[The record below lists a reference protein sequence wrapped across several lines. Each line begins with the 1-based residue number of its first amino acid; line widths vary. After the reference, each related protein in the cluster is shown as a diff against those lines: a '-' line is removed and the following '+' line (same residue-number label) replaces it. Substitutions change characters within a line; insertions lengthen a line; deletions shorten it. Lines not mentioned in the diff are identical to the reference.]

1 MKPIDLVKE
10 CATLRQERDAAVA
23 RLRLAG
29 QEAGQL
35 LTELDRLRNAVKAA
49 EARNDALCARIV
61 ELEDNALAALEVQ

>member
-10 CATLRQERDAAVA
+10 CAALRQERDAAVA
-23 RLRLAG
+23 RLRQAG

-35 LTELDRLRNAVKAA
+35 LTELDRLRSAVKSA
-49 EARNDALCARIV
+49 EDRNDALCARIV